1 MIYLIHFS
9 QRGSK
14 AFTPCLK
21 LFCFSNLR
29 AEERSTV
36 PSAKT
41 SDRMVLFSACYK
53 SRSCTPCMFSH
64 QKGACIWRMD
74 GHCDKFIVN
83 VCSIARRFFWM
94 HAICCRI
101 ICFRGAVMELVSRI
115 FLSDNRFSQTLL
127 LKHFARPFFLPWP
140 LKICS
145 RCLGSISFYSAT
157 AKECLQTLSALKLG
171 HRHDTWLAWTAHSTL
186 PCLAEFEATS
196 NLFWLFMKCHSNEFP
211 ETLNTKPIMQALSC
225 VFCCGKNVIA
235 FFDSLNI
242 FALR

>member
-1 MIYLIHFS
+1 MLRKEVPFLVRKHQIEWYYFLPVT
-9 QRGSK
+9 K
-14 AFTPCLK
+14 VVLAPLV
-21 LFCFSNLR
+21 CFR
-29 AEERSTV
+29 IRRQHAYDEW
-36 PSAKT
+36 
-41 SDRMVLFSACYK
+41 MVIA
-53 SRSCTPCMFSH
+53 
-64 QKGACIWRMD
+64 IN
-74 GHCDKFIVN
+74 FILN
-83 VCSIARRFFWM
+83 VCSIAKRFFWM
-94 HAICCRI
+94 NTICCRI
-101 ICFRGAVMELVSRI
+101 ICVRRAVMELVSRL